1 MTNVNEKVIEKIRKL
16 LEMTT
21 ENGCSENEAMV
32 AALKA
37 QKLMAEY
44 DLELID
50 IKEKNTTEEIGE
62 EAVDTTV
69 KVHASTK
76 WKLGLAVTI
85 AKNFRCKV
93 FTQGTNLVIF
103 YGYKSDAKIAGNV
116 FKFLFETGTKL
127 GMKYYKQLCKEGKNT
142 RGAANTYL
150 TGFCKGIEEV
160 LGKQCKALMI
170 VTSPEVEE
178 SWKEKSAHMRSKS
191 SKLNCSSDKTHFEQ
205 GRVDGRMT
213 ANARS
218 LEGGE

>member
-50 IKEKNTTEEIGE
+50 IKTEKITEEIGE
-62 EAVDTTV
+62 ERVDTTV

-76 WKLGLAVTI
+76 WKLSLAVII

-93 FTQGTNLVIF
+93 FTEGTNLVVF
-103 YGYKSDAKIAGNV
+103 YGFKSDAKIAGNV

-127 GMKYYKQLCKEGKNT
+127 GMKYYRQLCKEDKNT

-178 SWKEKSAHMRSKS
+178 SWKEKSAFMRRKS
-191 SKLNCSSDKTHFEQ
+191 SKLNCSYDRSHYEQ
-205 GRVDGRMT
+205 GRTDGRAT

-218 LEGGE
+218 LKGGE